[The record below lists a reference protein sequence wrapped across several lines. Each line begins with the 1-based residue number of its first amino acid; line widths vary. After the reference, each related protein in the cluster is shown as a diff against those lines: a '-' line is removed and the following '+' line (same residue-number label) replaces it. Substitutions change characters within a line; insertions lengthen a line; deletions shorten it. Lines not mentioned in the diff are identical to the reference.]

1 MTLNIKDV
9 REAMPNYDFYKD
21 WHRSGDILGIAIHHS
36 ATANRLTGAPVGD
49 AATFFNYH
57 VNTRGWAH
65 GGYNYV
71 ITGAGEIEYALD
83 DGISAYHAGFKDPDD
98 SEGLE
103 YGQFWDNHYLAICL
117 AGWFSEDR
125 TYRDESDQIRA
136 IPNNYTHPSEVQL
149 EALISLVQ
157 DLRQKLD
164 HLVNVKRPA
173 LADRLHKAI
182 QRGDLSEN
190 ADYIAA
196 KEEQGF
202 LEGQIQQIE
211 AMLRNVVIIE
221 DNGPSDEVS
230 IGSRVTVVEEG
241 FEEEETFR
249 IVGAA
254 EANPGKGK
262 VSNESPLGQA
272 LMGHR
277 VGDVVTVEAPAGE
290 IVFRIKAIE

>member
-1 MTLNIKDV
+1 MNLHEPV
-9 REAMPNYDFYKD
+9 Y
-21 WHRSGDILGIAIHHS
+21 
-36 ATANRLTGAPVGD
+36 LTD
-49 AATFFNYH
+49 
-57 VNTRGWAH
+57 
-65 GGYNYV
+65 
-71 ITGAGEIEYALD
+71 
-83 DGISAYHAGFKDPDD
+83 
-98 SEGLE
+98 EG
-103 YGQFWDNHYLAICL
+103 
-117 AGWFSEDR
+117 
-125 TYRDESDQIRA
+125 
-136 IPNNYTHPSEVQL
+136 VK
-149 EALISLVQ
+149 

-164 HLVNVKRPA
+164 RLVNEKRPA

-182 QRGDLSEN
+182 QQGDLSEN

-221 DNGPSDEVS
+221 ENGPTDKVS
-230 IGSRVTVVEEG
+230 IGSHVTVVEEG
-241 FEEEETFR
+241 FEEAETFR

-290 IVFRIKAIE
+290 IVFRITAIE

>member
-1 MTLNIKDV
+1 MNMNQPV
-9 REAMPNYDFYKD
+9 Y
-21 WHRSGDILGIAIHHS
+21 
-36 ATANRLTGAPVGD
+36 LTDEGA
-49 AATFFNYH
+49 
-57 VNTRGWAH
+57 
-65 GGYNYV
+65 
-71 ITGAGEIEYALD
+71 
-83 DGISAYHAGFKDPDD
+83 K
-98 SEGLE
+98 
-103 YGQFWDNHYLAICL
+103 
-117 AGWFSEDR
+117 
-125 TYRDESDQIRA
+125 
-136 IPNNYTHPSEVQL
+136 
-149 EALISLVQ
+149 

-182 QRGDLSEN
+182 QQGDLSEN

-221 DNGPSDEVS
+221 ESGPSDEVV

-241 FEEEETFR
+241 FDDAETFR

-277 VGDVVTVEAPAGE
+277 VGDVVSVEAPAGE